1 MTTFER
7 RQRILGLLWE
17 QSGVRV
23 GELAQLLDVSEG
35 TIRNDLSALEE
46 EGQLKRVRG
55 GAVPKNGRRFV
66 SPAFAER
73 ARENAAAKQRIAR
86 WAADMVEDGDSVALD
101 SSSTVFHIARYLRD
115 RSNLTIVTNGIEA
128 AFALAENPSHTII
141 LIGGV
146 LRPERALVVGHLG
159 EKILENLHIK
169 TAFVSC
175 SGFSVQTGLTQVDI
189 QEAQLK
195 SRMLQSAERVV
206 ALIDSSKFGKV
217 DLTPFATVDHVAH
230 ILTDGGLDRRH
241 VQELRKTRTMLTICG
256 EHTTSSYGPWNSEAP
271 RYRIGF
277 ANLGESMPFPVDV
290 RRGLE
295 QAAQE
300 TGNID
305 LITADNRL
313 SGEVALR
320 VADYLIAEK
329 ADLVIEYQIDDKVGG
344 LLMDK
349 FNQAGIPVVAVDI
362 PMVGATYF
370 GVDHY
375 RAGHMGGV
383 ALGEWLA
390 ENWGGTFDHL
400 IILEERRPGAL
411 PATRI
416 QGQLDGLESIIGPVP
431 PGKILHLES
440 GNTSEISEASM
451 LEALERLPDARR
463 LAIISFNDDAAVGAI
478 RAARQLGRESDIVI
492 VGQGADRIARKEIRR
507 PGSRLIGS
515 AAYWPEQYGTRLID
529 VASKIL
535 QDEPV
540 PPAVYSKHIFLTK
553 DNIDRYYPD
562 SGDVVVPES
571 AAKVEEH

>member
-1 MTTFER
+1 VTTFER

-73 ARENAAAKQRIAR
+73 AREKAAAKQRIAR

-101 SSSTVFHIARYLRD
+101 SSSTVFHITRYLRD
-115 RSNLTIVTNGIEA
+115 RSNLTVVTNGIEA

-141 LIGGV
+141 LIGGI
-146 LRPERALVVGHLG
+146 LRPDRALVVGHLG

-195 SRMLQSAERVV
+195 SRMIQSAGRVV

-217 DLTPFATVDHVAH
+217 DLTPFATVDQIAH
-230 ILTDGGLDRRH
+230 ILTDSGLEP
-241 VQELRKTRTMLTICG
+241 QYIAELRRTRAALTICG
-256 EHTTSSYGPWNSEAP
+256 EYTTSSYGPWSSEAP

-300 TGNID
+300 AGNID
-305 LITADNRL
+305 LITADNQL

-390 ENWGGTFDHL
+390 ENWDGTLDHL

-431 PGKILHLES
+431 PSKILHLES
-440 GNTSEISEASM
+440 GNTTEISEVSM

-478 RAARQLGRESDIVI
+478 RAVRQLGREPDIAI

-535 QDEPV
+535 QGEPV

-553 DNIDRYYPD
+553 DNIDKYYPD
-562 SGDVVVPES
+562 SGEVSVPEP
-571 AAKVEEH
+571 AAMAEEH

>member
-1 MTTFER
+1 
-7 RQRILGLLWE
+7 
-17 QSGVRV
+17 
-23 GELAQLLDVSEG
+23 
-35 TIRNDLSALEE
+35 
-46 EGQLKRVRG
+46 
-55 GAVPKNGRRFV
+55 
-66 SPAFAER
+66 
-73 ARENAAAKQRIAR
+73 
-86 WAADMVEDGDSVALD
+86 
-101 SSSTVFHIARYLRD
+101 
-115 RSNLTIVTNGIEA
+115 
-128 AFALAENPSHTII
+128 
-141 LIGGV
+141 
-146 LRPERALVVGHLG
+146 
-159 EKILENLHIK
+159 
-169 TAFVSC
+169 
-175 SGFSVQTGLTQVDI
+175 
-189 QEAQLK
+189 
-195 SRMLQSAERVV
+195 
-206 ALIDSSKFGKV
+206 
-217 DLTPFATVDHVAH
+217 
-230 ILTDGGLDRRH
+230 
-241 VQELRKTRTMLTICG
+241 
-256 EHTTSSYGPWNSEAP
+256 
-271 RYRIGF
+271 
-277 ANLGESMPFPVDV
+277 MPFPVDV

-300 TGNID
+300 AGNVD

-329 ADLVIEYQIDDKVGG
+329 ADLVIEYQIDEKVGG

-390 ENWGGTFDHL
+390 ANWDGAFDHL

-416 QGQLDGLESIIGPVP
+416 QGQLDGLEGVIGAVP
-431 PGKILHLES
+431 QSQVLHLES
-440 GNTSEISEASM
+440 GNTTEISEASM

-478 RAARQLGRESDIVI
+478 RAARQLGRESEIVI

-535 QDEPV
+535 QGEPV
-540 PPAVYSKHIFLTK
+540 PPAVYSKHIFITR
-553 DNIDRYYPD
+553 DNIDEYYPD
-562 SGDVVVPES
+562 AGDVVVPEP
-571 AAKVEEH
+571 AAKVEEL